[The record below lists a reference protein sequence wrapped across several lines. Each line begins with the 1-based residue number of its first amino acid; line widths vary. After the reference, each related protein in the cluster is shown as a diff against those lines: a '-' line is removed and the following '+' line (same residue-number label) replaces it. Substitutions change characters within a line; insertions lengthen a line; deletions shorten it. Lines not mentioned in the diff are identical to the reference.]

1 MGSTYSTLL
10 DSTSF
15 ATGAKAA
22 LTIKS
27 TNARVEILGFTVA
40 FKGVTASDAPAI
52 VQVLRFTS
60 DGTTPAAT
68 PTPVEFQT
76 PGRASDCTVGAG
88 VYSAEPT
95 AGNIF
100 FQTFLTPNGGT
111 LWVPFSRDERPQL
124 EPAVRGGI
132 LINTAA
138 TVNATASL
146 WWTED

>member
-1 MGSTYSTLL
+1 MSKYSTILE
-10 DSTSF
+10 STSF
-15 ATGAKAA
+15 ATGVKAA

-27 TNARVEILGFTVA
+27 STARVELLGFSIA

-52 VQVLRFTS
+52 VKLCRFSS
-60 DGTTPAAT
+60 DGTTPGAT

-95 AGNIF
+95 PGDVF
-100 FQTFLTPNGGT
+100 FTTFLTPNGGT
-111 LWVPFSRDERPQL
+111 LWVPFGREERPEL
-124 EPAVRGGI
+124 EPATRAGLLV
-132 LINTAA
+132 NTAA
-138 TVNATASL
+138 TVNCAATL